1 MRGGLPG
8 DGVHAHGRGLRMLKV
23 KVTLFGTLREKAGQA
38 ELDVELED
46 EACVK
51 DAIAAIGLEDRVD
64 IWVLVNGTRTGRDT
78 RLSNGAEL
86 TFFQPVG
93 GG

>member
-8 DGVHAHGRGLRMLKV
+8 DGVHAHGRGLIVLKV
-23 KVTLFGTLREKAGQA
+23 KVTLFGALRKQAGHA
-38 ELDVELED
+38 ELDVELDD

-51 DAIAAIGLEDRVD
+51 DAIAAVGLEDRVD
-64 IWVLVNGTRTGRDT
+64 IWVLVDGTRAGRDT

>member
-1 MRGGLPG
+1 MAVVREPRVGGLDDPAQPEP
-8 DGVHAHGRGLRMLKV
+8 DRLFLHARV
-23 KVTLFGTLREKAGQA
+23 FGAA

>member
-1 MRGGLPG
+1 MRLELLFRQGH
-8 DGVHAHGRGLRMLKV
+8 VKKLRDV
-23 KVTLFGTLREKAGQA
+23 A
-38 ELDVELED
+38 DVELED

-64 IWVLVNGTRTGRDT
+64 IWVLVNGTRAGRDT